1 MLESILSDVLLISVS
16 TSLMIIGL
24 LLLSPALS
32 KHYSAKWK
40 YGVWLIVTI
49 RLMFPFTF
57 SFGDSLVSIPLPES
71 SRIET
76 VFQGNSSHDTEAEIS
91 AISQPLQQ
99 DAGASNHT
107 PSLMKI
113 MALFWLAGASLF
125 LLYHVMSYRMFRKQA
140 LRWSNPLLSDR
151 IVSKINQVS
160 NEMNVKCSI
169 IVLTSRTVPNPM
181 LVGFYKPI
189 LFLPHDQYRDE
200 DLEFIMKHEL
210 VHYKRHDIVYK
221 LMLLIVQA
229 IHWFNPFVWLMVREA
244 GREIEICCD
253 DAVVRK
259 QDLAYRKRYCE
270 AILSAMEHNTAPHI
284 ALITNF
290 SGGKHTMKQRFRSIL
305 NTNEKRNG
313 VIAFMTVFLLI
324 GSLAILVACTN
335 IGGRTNNAALEPG
348 TIYSYNSSGEQVAVN
363 DTGNSYKVDSEGNV
377 SISYQN
383 GAIIAKTPLKL
394 DTTETVLGMGRT
406 DTGFFISEEK
416 TAIVYGFADGNESPL
431 YVLVSEDRGET
442 WNEYT
447 IEGAKGYDAKFIG
460 FTNKQDGWIVAGGS
474 AGVGHSLNYVYQTSD
489 GGKTWQELGNPN
501 DLYAEHLTGAGFANK
516 EIGFLG
522 FRYYE
527 DSGPVIY
534 WTKDKGE
541 SWEKL
546 VVSLPETFD
555 EYQKTPLS
563 PIFNGKEGLLPILL
577 QHRDNENLTRTIYL
591 SSKDSG
597 LTWTYDATYDKV
609 GNAE

>member
-1 MLESILSDVLLISVS
+1 MRTSLFSDILLISVS

-24 LLLSPALS
+24 LLLSPMLS

-49 RLMFPFTF
+49 RLLLPFPF
-57 SFGDSLVSIPLPES
+57 SFGDSFVSIPLPES
-71 SRIET
+71 SRIVT
-76 VFQGNSSHDTEAEIS
+76 AFQENLSLGTQADIS
-91 AISQPLQQ
+91 VISQPVQQ

-107 PSLMKI
+107 PSLMII
-113 MALFWLAGASLF
+113 MALLWLSGVSLF
-125 LLYHVMSYRMFRKQA
+125 LLYHVMSYCLFRKQA

-151 IVSKINQVS
+151 MVSKINQVS
-160 NEMNVKCSI
+160 NEMNVKCSV

-210 VHYKRHDIVYK
+210 VHYKRHDSVYK

-229 IHWFNPFVWLMVREA
+229 IHWFNPFVWFMVREVV
-244 GREIEICCD
+244 REIEISCD

-270 AILSAMEHNTAPHI
+270 AILSEMQHNAAPHV

-305 NTNEKRNG
+305 NMNEKRNG
-313 VIAFMTVFLLI
+313 VMAFITVLILI

-335 IGGRTNNAALEPG
+335 IGGRTNNAALKPG
-348 TIYSYNSSGEQVAVN
+348 SIYSYDSSGEQVAVN
-363 DTGNSYKVDSEGNV
+363 DTGNSYSINQEGNV

-394 DTTETVLGMGRT
+394 DTTGTVLGMGRT
-406 DTGFFISEEK
+406 DTGFFISGDK

-431 YVLVSEDRGET
+431 HVLVSDDRGET
-442 WNEYT
+442 WNDYT

-501 DLYAEHLTGAGFANK
+501 DLYAEHMTGAGFANK

-541 SWEKL
+541 TWEKL

-563 PIFNGKEGLLPILL
+563 PIFNGKEGLFPILL
-577 QHRDNENLTRTIYL
+577 RHRDNENLTGTIYL

-597 LTWTYDATYDKV
+597 LTWTYDASYDKL
-609 GNAE
+609 GNTK